1 MKPMV
6 SALGSSLL
14 ALAGLMHMEGYAGQA
29 SGLSIPAASNGNGN
43 RSITRRA
50 VTASQFLSDFRSAQ
64 FVISSSQ
71 TSCEVA
77 LVNSIGGFVAAS
89 CLKFKSDGNADNSID
104 YRVAVN
110 DPLAGTSK
118 IYSVD
123 SVDVHPS
130 YNPATFA
137 NNVAFVMFNWDA
149 SVTWTASVASDPAA
163 WDNAYYT
170 SRTLSSI
177 SKATWNTPAIIQT
190 AGAAATDDAGC
201 SAASALFSANKDSMR
216 CLSTSATSV
225 ANNKCNTPF
234 GAAWA
239 IFQPNDIAVGA
250 LYSHSVVYGGT
261 SLCGA
266 SGNQF
271 HYYTLLQPYV
281 AWGAKKLG
289 KSISTF
295 TTDSSFSYSGSTSFS
310 LANSGAGAVAGTTL
324 ISGDQYPIQ
333 KAYTGSSSASNTNTS
348 PSTST
353 GSNSSSGSSNNSG
366 SSGSGSNSSGSNSSG
381 SNSSGSNNS
390 GSSGSSA
397 NSSGSNSSAGSN
409 TTNNNSSPSTTSAGE
424 ADGASATE
432 ANDSNKSTNSS
443 NGGDSNSSADG
454 SSNDDSNSS
463 GGEEEINDS
472 ALGFSVV
479 DDGAG
484 SFDYGDSSGTESSA
498 DSDGSKAGDAAQ
510 NGADQNGGIAG
521 NSTPDSDGYNG
532 LGRTATIVVATVVPI
547 GTIAILIA
555 LFFLYKWYRRY
566 RNKFSWDPKSEA
578 ATLDR
583 IRIIDEIS
591 VNSSPEADGRL
602 SSRLRLSQFR
612 QSSNLRQSRNLR
624 QSTPPSYD
632 DHQFEGNIS
641 FADKAQL
648 P

>member
-1 MKPMV
+1 MKPV
-6 SALGSSLL
+6 IPALGSSLL
-14 ALAGLMHMEGYAGQA
+14 ALAGLMHVGGYAGQA
-29 SGLSIPAASNGNGN
+29 NGLSIPAANNSNK
-43 RSITRRA
+43 SIARRA

-77 LVNSIGGFVAAS
+77 LVNSISGFVAAS

-110 DPLAGTSK
+110 DPISGSSK

-130 YNPATFA
+130 YNPTTFA

-149 SVTWTASVASDPAA
+149 SVTWTAFIASDPAA

-190 AGAAATDDAGC
+190 AGASATDDAGC
-201 SAASALFSANKDSMR
+201 SAASALYSSNKESMR

-261 SLCGA
+261 SLCGS

-281 AWGAKKLG
+281 AWGAKMLG

-310 LANSGAGAVAGTTL
+310 LANSGAGAVAGTSV

-348 PSTST
+348 PSSST
-353 GSNSSSGSSNNSG
+353 GSGSSSSGSNNSG
-366 SSGSGSNSSGSNSSG
+366 SSGSGANSGGGSNSSSGSNTSG
-381 SNSSGSNNS
+381 SNSS

-397 NSSGSNSSAGSN
+397 NSSGSNSNSSSSAGSN
-409 TTNNNSSPSTTSAGE
+409 SNNNNSSPSTSSASE
-424 ADGASATE
+424 SDGASATE
-432 ANDSNKSTNSS
+432 ANDNNKNINSS
-443 NGGDSNSSADG
+443 NGGDNSSSADG
-454 SSNDDSNSS
+454 SSDDNDGDSNSS

-479 DDGAG
+479 DDGEG
-484 SFDYGDSSGTESSA
+484 SFDFGDSSGTGSSLE
-498 DSDGSKAGDAAQ
+498 SDGSEGNPAQ
-510 NGADQNGGIAG
+510 NGAGQSGG
-521 NSTPDSDGYNG
+521 NSASDSDGYNG

-547 GTIAILIA
+547 GTIAILVA

-578 ATLDR
+578 ASLDR
-583 IRIIDEIS
+583 IRIIDEIA
-591 VNSSPEADGRL
+591 VNSSPEVDGRV

-612 QSSNLRQSRNLR
+612 QSNNLR

-632 DHQFEGNIS
+632 DHQFEGAIS
-641 FADKAQL
+641 FADKTQQ